1 MIKFAKFKKD
11 NNAIKNTE
19 INEPRESLITKEDTK
34 EKKETDIDKR
44 RNKKKFII
52 ILIVVILVFLLTIG
66 GIVTYYYIKESSK
79 ISKISRSQEE
89 TLKNFSEEIKYGQEF
104 SYDNL
109 VDNLIDTYKLHENTN
124 ITILIN
130 DEILSNKDTFKFE
143 ELGTYTIKVKLE
155 YTYIYPII
163 TFLTKNIK
171 NEKMVNVVVIDNEKP
186 VIEGVTNKEITVGDN
201 INLEEGITARDNV
214 DKEVEIK
221 IDGTVD
227 NEKPGNYDIKVIA
240 SDKSGNTEELTFTV
254 TVKEKVQEQEI
265 INKVDNIG
273 KQNTANSGSS
283 TATVSAEQHI
293 SDILRI
299 TNQYR
304 AEVGEKALTLD
315 SKLCELAQKRAM
327 ELVSLQSHTRP
338 NGTNYHTIFEE
349 YGMLIWISGENLAYG
364 QPDGVSAAEW
374 WRNSPGHYQSMIN
387 KAYTKI
393 GIGAYYSGGNWYWI
407 QLFTSI

>member
-130 DEILSNKDTFKFE
+130 DEILSNKDTFKF
-143 ELGTYTIKVKLE
+143 
-155 YTYIYPII
+155 
-163 TFLTKNIK
+163 
-171 NEKMVNVVVIDNEKP
+171 
-186 VIEGVTNKEITVGDN
+186 
-201 INLEEGITARDNV
+201 
-214 DKEVEIK
+214 
-221 IDGTVD
+221 
-227 NEKPGNYDIKVIA
+227 
-240 SDKSGNTEELTFTV
+240 
-254 TVKEKVQEQEI
+254 
-265 INKVDNIG
+265 
-273 KQNTANSGSS
+273 
-283 TATVSAEQHI
+283 
-293 SDILRI
+293 
-299 TNQYR
+299 
-304 AEVGEKALTLD
+304 
-315 SKLCELAQKRAM
+315 
-327 ELVSLQSHTRP
+327 
-338 NGTNYHTIFEE
+338 
-349 YGMLIWISGENLAYG
+349 
-364 QPDGVSAAEW
+364 
-374 WRNSPGHYQSMIN
+374 
-387 KAYTKI
+387 
-393 GIGAYYSGGNWYWI
+393 
-407 QLFTSI
+407 